1 MLWHGWLLGL
11 GTAGERA
18 WSVDRQIFGTAGG
31 RIPADSSE
39 FWNAPDFWD
48 ADDLAVGME
57 DHPCVWTDGREQ
69 CPAAGCE
76 VAGAGVFLPAP
87 EKAFR
92 GAAWNT
98 VEEYGDARLERCR
111 AFMPVPGPLQ
121 TVQHA
126 ELWGAILALQAS
138 WPGHLG
144 TDNLNVVRSIGRLLD
159 HGGFSTRLPLVKDG
173 DLIDILQHM
182 IRARGANTVQVTEVK
197 GHATD
202 ADFDQGRVRGEDGL
216 GNAEAD
222 TAAVFG
228 RRHQPESV
236 MDVGGGFCFRYR
248 FMIAVSRV
256 TVNHD
261 GRGGTA
267 PDPLVWDQGSW
278 RKHRKV
284 DIRVPSA
291 LHAPKLFL
299 DL

>member
-1 MLWHGWLLGL
+1 MSGLMVGGNSILLLVVRLLAPVYTFQPLRRLFGVLLGVRL
-11 GTAGERA
+11 RSMVMPG
-18 WSVDRQIFGTAGG
+18 WSVAGH
-31 RIPADSSE
+31 
-39 FWNAPDFWD
+39 
-48 ADDLAVGME
+48 L
-57 DHPCVWTDGREQ
+57 C
-69 CPAAGCE
+69 
-76 VAGAGVFLPAP
+76 
-87 EKAFR
+87 
-92 GAAWNT
+92 
-98 VEEYGDARLERCR
+98 RCR
-111 AFMPVPGPLQ
+111 VLSRLQ
-121 TVQHA
+121 RA

-144 TDNLNVVRSIGRLLD
+144 IDNLNVVRSIGRLLD

-173 DLIDILQHM
+173 DLIDIVQHM

-284 DIRVPSA
+284 DIRVTIDLASLPGPLGFLHGPWAEVQWRLYHWCGCCGLALQRQPALQVCFLFGYSA
-291 LHAPKLFL
+291 LAFWG
-299 DL
+299 